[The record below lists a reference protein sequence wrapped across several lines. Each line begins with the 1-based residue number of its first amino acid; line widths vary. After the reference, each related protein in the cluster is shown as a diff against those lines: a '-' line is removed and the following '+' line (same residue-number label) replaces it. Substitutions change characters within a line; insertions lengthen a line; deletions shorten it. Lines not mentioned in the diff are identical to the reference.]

1 VALAAPGC
9 AGAAAAGPTAAAA
22 PAGTCFLDKQGRGG
36 GGSTQMHQS
45 GVAVCHTAAEHNANA
60 RTAILSVAAFFSAF
74 LWVGVFQLRR
84 GAEVRDVFVRHA
96 AALRARAAGVASG
109 SSERAALEAEAA
121 DVEAAAADWPR
132 IMKDELV
139 LASPT
144 KVVSSFF
151 TNTGGNKKN
160 AYTVQQKEEAAGER
174 SALLSKHSFTAFDGV
189 RESAKRGPE
198 CIRDGLF
205 LVPVAVLILGGMAY
219 AAQVVQCEAPL
230 YRMCLTAVAPTY
242 TCGFGPDG
250 TCVATPIAA

>member
-1 VALAAPGC
+1 MSSDHSIILA
-9 AGAAAAGPTAAAA
+9 
-22 PAGTCFLDKQGRGG
+22 
-36 GGSTQMHQS
+36 
-45 GVAVCHTAAEHNANA
+45 
-60 RTAILSVAAFFSAF
+60 
-74 LWVGVFQLRR
+74 
-84 GAEVRDVFVRHA
+84 A
-96 AALRARAAGVASG
+96 AALRGQVT
-109 SSERAALEAEAA
+109 EAECWTLS
-121 DVEAAAADWPR
+121 DH
-132 IMKDELV
+132 DERDLGC
-139 LASPT
+139 
-144 KVVSSFF
+144 FF